1 MPVSEIRESI
11 EKESFTMDANIQ
23 IIQKKVNLQSGFR
36 HEVMACDIFQDS
48 ILDTDSPDL
57 YIEFFVSPF
66 PIIYSEMN
74 LTVAFD
80 NRGPAAGNDTVLF
93 KANTGP
99 RSEINRGQF
108 LPINQFPSPE
118 VAAGPTF
125 SFYTPTLYITAI
137 VHANPGSIVEN
148 FAYSFFLK
156 VDGKKASTTSFG
168 LGMIRERSV
177 AQGINLMNQGR
188 TIPKAANVGQVFPQW
203 KYGGIRPE
211 RMLNGTAARN
221 FWLNYSADQSEK
233 MLNTANIRTYVKGA
247 RSMSGYDKAFG
258 LLDPVKGNI
267 PDWLRF
273 GLNRGLV
280 AGPIRAQQP
289 PRKQAD
295 NGNTLMF

>member
-11 EKESFTMDANIQ
+11 EKQTFTMENDIQ

-48 ILDTDSPDL
+48 VLSSDSVLPL
-57 YIEFFVSPF
+57 YVEFFVSPF
-66 PIIYSEMN
+66 PIIYSEMSIALN
-74 LTVAFD
+74 QP

-99 RSEINRGQF
+99 MNFVEFQT
-108 LPINQFPSPE
+108 INQFPSPQ

-125 SFYTPTLYITAI
+125 SFYTPTLYVTAI
-137 VHANPGSIVEN
+137 LHGSPGAFVEN

-221 FWLNYSADQSEK
+221 FWLNYSADQSEQ
-233 MLNTANIRTYVKGA
+233 MLGTANIRTYIKGA

-280 AGPIRAQQP
+280 AGPIRSQQP